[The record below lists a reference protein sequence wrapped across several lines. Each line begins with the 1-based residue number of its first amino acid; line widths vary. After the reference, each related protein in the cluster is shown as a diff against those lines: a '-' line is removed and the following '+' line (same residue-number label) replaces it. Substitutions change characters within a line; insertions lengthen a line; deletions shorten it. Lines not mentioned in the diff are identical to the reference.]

1 MRIYTITC
9 ATGIDMAGAF
19 DGTADLFDA
28 ACIGFFST
36 MKKARDAVTSNM
48 GDMHEVGY
56 NIAII
61 EGVDEGL
68 YLAKANDRAF
78 FVWGADGRY
87 HECGWPEALSRVTGI
102 SMG

>member
-9 ATGIDMAGAF
+9 ARAIDMAGAQ
-19 DGTADLFDA
+19 DGMAGLIDA

-36 MKKARDAVTSNM
+36 MEDACAAVASNM
-48 GDMHEVGY
+48 GDMHEVDYG
-56 NIAII
+56 IVIV

-68 YLAKANDRAF
+68 YLTRTDDRAF
-78 FVWGADGRY
+78 FMWGTDGRY
-87 HECGWPEALSRVTGI
+87 HECDWPEALSRMTGF